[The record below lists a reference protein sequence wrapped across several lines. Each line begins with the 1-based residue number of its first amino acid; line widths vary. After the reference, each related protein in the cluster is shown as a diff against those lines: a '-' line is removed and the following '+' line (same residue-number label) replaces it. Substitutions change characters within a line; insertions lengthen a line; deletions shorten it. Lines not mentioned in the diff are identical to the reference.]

1 MGSKVVSGDFRR
13 FPGELQ
19 GGFKEILR
27 LKLLKLSETT
37 SYVCRFDDQEV
48 FGDP

>member
-19 GGFKEILR
+19 GDFKEILR
-27 LKLLKLSETT
+27 LKLSETT